1 MANKIKIK
9 AKTPL
14 FDLKLKEVFK
24 YKDLIWLFFKR
35 NYSTRYKQTILGP
48 AWLIISPLLTIFCY
62 TILFGKMAGLSTDG
76 IPQPLFYLSG
86 TIFWSFFTDC
96 FNSTCNTFT
105 ANSGILGKVYFPRL
119 VIPISN
125 LITSFFDFLIRLCLI
140 FIFILYYFC
149 NGIELFLTWKIIFI
163 LLYLLQVGLLA
174 MSVGI
179 IISAITIK
187 YKDLQILV
195 GFGMQLW
202 MYATPII
209 YTTSFVPEKY
219 KFFFMLNP
227 VTPATLMFKNSFF
240 GTEILPF
247 KYFSFSCIITLFLF
261 FAGIIIFNQAEKNFM
276 DTV

>member
-1 MANKIKIK
+1 MADKIKIK

-14 FDLKLKEVFK
+14 FDLKLKELFK

-48 AWLIISPLLTIFCY
+48 AWLIISPLFTIFCY

-86 TIFWSFFTDC
+86 TIFWSFFTDS

-105 ANSGILGKVYFPRL
+105 ANAGILGKVYFPRL
-119 VIPISN
+119 VIPISII
-125 LITSFFDFLIRLCLI
+125 ITSFFDFIIRLCLMS
-140 FIFILYYFC
+140 IFILYYFW
-149 NGIELFLTWKIIFI
+149 NGMGLFITCKIIFI
-163 LLYLLQVGLLA
+163 PFYLLQIGILA
-174 MSVGI
+174 MGVGI
-179 IISAITIK
+179 IISSITTK

-209 YTTSFVPEKY
+209 YSTSFVPEKW
-219 KFFFMLNP
+219 KGLFLLNP
-227 VTPATLMFKNSFF
+227 VTPATLMFKNAFF
-240 GTEILPF
+240 GTDFFSL
-247 KYFSFSCIITLFLF
+247 KYFGFSCIITFIVFCL
-261 FAGIIIFNQAEKNFM
+261 GIIIFNQVEKTFM
-276 DTV
+276 DTL